1 MPLSATAWARSRT
14 DGSRRAA
21 ASAKLAAASSSA
33 AVGGDTSL
41 ARIAASSEIFI
52 PGIAVTV
59 PLAAA
64 QDEGVFRDGVGADT
78 VPPPRSTQSGSR
90 PRSAQKRTCAAAR
103 ADARPHPGRQ
113 PCTAAGTWP
122 ALPPQISL
130 PVGPQN
136 TRPLSCQRA
145 PAATRCCLLGRN
157 ARSPATACAGIRSV
171 LRDLGGLQVRD
182 CLREPAVRPAGR
194 RILVVVAR
202 EFSWW

>member
-1 MPLSATAWARSRT
+1 MPLSATARARSRT

-59 PLAAA
+59 PLAAE
-64 QDEGVFRDGVGADT
+64 QDEGVFRDGVGPVT

-113 PCTAAGTWP
+113 PCAAAEPGLHSLGTSACQSARRTPCRCP
-122 ALPPQISL
+122 ASAPRRE
-130 PVGPQN
+130 
-136 TRPLSCQRA
+136 TRR
-145 PAATRCCLLGRN
+145 CLLGRN

-171 LRDLGGLQVRD
+171 LCELGGLQVRD
-182 CLREPAVRPAGR
+182 RLREPAVRPAGES
-194 RILVVVAR
+194 L
-202 EFSWW
+202 WW